1 MTSTMIFH
9 FEERENV
16 VADLFDLVEGE
27 KEKARGM
34 SAASWSRSDLLAE
47 AQTIACEL
55 AMAREMREV
64 HADNVYREMKRRGIP
79 FEGLGPAAGSI
90 FKGRDWVFTGKRIK
104 SARISNHARD
114 IKVWRL
120 G

>member
-27 KEKARGM
+27 KEKATGM
-34 SAASWSRSDLLAE
+34 SAASWSRSDLLAK
-47 AQTIACEL
+47 ARTIACEL
-55 AMAREMREV
+55 AIERETREV